1 MYSMVDMHS
10 EQLGEQRLWTAVI
23 ARAVSEWVSG
33 PLRSQ
38 REAEAYLF
46 NDERDFPKVCM
57 AAGLDAQTLRTKL
70 RKLKGSGAGPD
81 AVPVMHG

>member
-1 MYSMVDMHS
+1 MYTMIEMHS

-23 ARAVSEWVSG
+23 ARAVLEWVSG

-38 REAEAYLF
+38 REAETYLF
-46 NDERDFPKVCM
+46 TDEKDFPKVCM

-70 RKLKGSGAGPD
+70 RKLKISGAGPA

>member
-1 MYSMVDMHS
+1 MYSMLEMHS
-10 EQLGEQRLWTAVI
+10 EQMGEERLWTAVI

-38 REAEAYLF
+38 REAEVYLF
-46 NDERDFPKVCM
+46 TDDRDFPKVCM

-70 RKLKGSGAGPD
+70 RKLKISGAGPA
-81 AVPVMHG
+81 AVAVMHG